1 MSELDLVK
9 SLAEHYPL
17 EDLLINND
25 IEEYTVVRWL
35 VEEGMVNLADY
46 FYEDEQEIS
55 RDD

>member
-35 VEEGMVNLADY
+35 VEEGLVNLADY
-46 FYEDEQEIS
+46 FYEDEKEIN
-55 RDD
+55 RDE

>member
-46 FYEDEQEIS
+46 FYEDEQEIN

>member
-46 FYEDEQEIS
+46 YYFDEKEIG